1 MENTKENLDVQK
13 FTVDEVMAAWM
24 CLEDENAK
32 KILGTCT
39 QPYYLVNLFNDK
51 EFMDKAIGSCERQI
65 DFYETA
71 IRGIRLMADTLQVPV
86 DF

>member
-24 CLEDENAK
+24 CLEDEDAK
-32 KILGTCT
+32 RILGTST
-39 QPYYLVNLFNDK
+39 QPYYLANMFNDK
-51 EFMDKAIGSCERQI
+51 EFMDKAIAGCERQI
-65 DFYETA
+65 DIYETA